1 MKVRSIRSKVLISIV
16 GITLLTSAALA
27 FVFYG
32 RSAAMIEENYV
43 TVLSQRTRLLAD
55 TIDDMMKN
63 VCSIDMKASCDS
75 EVKASLESYLKDGDE
90 KRLSDLST
98 RLRIF
103 ATMDQ
108 AISSV
113 YLVIP
118 DKRQVVTTMDY
129 PVYKS
134 GIEEEKIQQFLKK
147 CGKDTGPVIMEDL
160 VHNQEKLLQFIEEV
174 TDTQGNVMGYVCTN
188 IEEENLSYDYLEDPA
203 NQELDQM
210 ELIGNGKIIAAR
222 GLSQMGK
229 DFPEKIYG
237 KWTNHSEITGAG
249 KETIYIYCEGSF
261 SRCGIFASV
270 KRSVIL
276 SNLMQVRKY
285 VFGVAAILSL
295 VAVIA
300 AVYISR
306 IVYRPVRKLMVA
318 MQEVSAGEMATRA
331 EVVSNDEIGLAA
343 KEFNRML
350 DRIEELIKQLIAE
363 EKKKKDAELEALQY
377 QITPHFMY
385 NTLNSIKCYALIHG
399 QKEIATVIEDFVE
412 LLQTCIRKKGAFLTV
427 AEEVQI
433 LENYIHLQEFRN
445 GEAYQTEYK
454 IEREAEQCKIPRL
467 LLQPLVENAI
477 IHGLDIKKQK
487 KRLLIEAYTSGSRLY
502 LEVKDNGRGMSEE
515 QIEELLKKKEKKTKG
530 LTAVGIQ
537 NIQDRLK
544 LYYGKQAKLS
554 LESDEKGTIARI
566 YLPVNRN
573 EDEES

>member
-103 ATMDQ
+103 AKMDQ

-537 NIQDRLK
+537 NIQDRFK
-544 LYYGKQAKLS
+544 LY
-554 LESDEKGTIARI
+554 
-566 YLPVNRN
+566 
-573 EDEES
+573 

>member
-103 ATMDQ
+103 AKMDQ

-566 YLPVNRN
+566 YLPVSRN

>member
-103 ATMDQ
+103 AKMDQ

-515 QIEELLKKKEKKTKG
+515 QIEELLKKKEKKPKG

>member
-103 ATMDQ
+103 AKMDQ

-331 EVVSNDEIGLAA
+331 EVGSNDEIGLAA

>member
-1 MKVRSIRSKVLISIV
+1 
-16 GITLLTSAALA
+16 
-27 FVFYG
+27 
-32 RSAAMIEENYV
+32 
-43 TVLSQRTRLLAD
+43 
-55 TIDDMMKN
+55 
-63 VCSIDMKASCDS
+63 
-75 EVKASLESYLKDGDE
+75 
-90 KRLSDLST
+90 
-98 RLRIF
+98 
-103 ATMDQ
+103 
-108 AISSV
+108 
-113 YLVIP
+113 
-118 DKRQVVTTMDY
+118 
-129 PVYKS
+129 
-134 GIEEEKIQQFLKK
+134 
-147 CGKDTGPVIMEDL
+147 
-160 VHNQEKLLQFIEEV
+160 
-174 TDTQGNVMGYVCTN
+174 
-188 IEEENLSYDYLEDPA
+188 
-203 NQELDQM
+203 
-210 ELIGNGKIIAAR
+210 
-222 GLSQMGK
+222 
-229 DFPEKIYG
+229 
-237 KWTNHSEITGAG
+237 
-249 KETIYIYCEGSF
+249 
-261 SRCGIFASV
+261 
-270 KRSVIL
+270 
-276 SNLMQVRKY
+276 MQVRKY

-477 IHGLDIKKQK
+477 IHGL
-487 KRLLIEAYTSGSRLY
+487 
-502 LEVKDNGRGMSEE
+502 V
-515 QIEELLKKKEKKTKG
+515 
-530 LTAVGIQ
+530 
-537 NIQDRLK
+537 
-544 LYYGKQAKLS
+544 
-554 LESDEKGTIARI
+554 
-566 YLPVNRN
+566 
-573 EDEES
+573 

>member
-16 GITLLTSAALA
+16 GITLLMSAALA

-103 ATMDQ
+103 AKMDK

-318 MQEVSAGEMATRA
+318 MQEVSAEEMATRA

>member
-103 ATMDQ
+103 AKMDQ

-285 VFGVAAILSL
+285 VFGVAAIFSL

>member
-103 ATMDQ
+103 AKMDQ

-544 LYYGKQAKLS
+544 WQNFHWKVMRKVQ
-554 LESDEKGTIARI
+554 
-566 YLPVNRN
+566 
-573 EDEES
+573 

>member
-103 ATMDQ
+103 AKMDQ

-566 YLPVNRN
+566 YLPVNRS

>member
-103 ATMDQ
+103 AKMDQ

-343 KEFNRML
+343 KKFNRML

>member
-103 ATMDQ
+103 AKMDQ

-530 LTAVGIQ
+530 FTAVGIQ

>member
-103 ATMDQ
+103 AKMDQ

-295 VAVIA
+295 VTVIA

>member
-1 MKVRSIRSKVLISIV
+1 
-16 GITLLTSAALA
+16 
-27 FVFYG
+27 
-32 RSAAMIEENYV
+32 
-43 TVLSQRTRLLAD
+43 
-55 TIDDMMKN
+55 
-63 VCSIDMKASCDS
+63 
-75 EVKASLESYLKDGDE
+75 
-90 KRLSDLST
+90 
-98 RLRIF
+98 
-103 ATMDQ
+103 
-108 AISSV
+108 
-113 YLVIP
+113 
-118 DKRQVVTTMDY
+118 MDY

>member
-103 ATMDQ
+103 AKMDQ

-385 NTLNSIKCYALIHG
+385 NTLNSIRCYSLIHG

-502 LEVKDNGRGMSEE
+502 LIVKDNGRGMSEE
-515 QIEELLKKKEKKTKG
+515 QIKELLQKKKKKTKG
-530 LTAVGIQ
+530 LTAVGIP

-544 LYYGKQAKLS
+544 LYYGQQAKLS
-554 LESDEKGTIARI
+554 LESKEEGTTAII

>member
-43 TVLSQRTRLLAD
+43 TVLSERTRLLAD

-103 ATMDQ
+103 AKMDQ